1 MPRAANRRR
10 ASVDRVFK
18 DEVYQALQMVKDKFL
33 FHFIPADGSPDD
45 VKRRILSEFQYQS
58 R

>member
-1 MPRAANRRR
+1 VVPGVR
-10 ASVDRVFK
+10 SVFK

-58 R
+58 RCA